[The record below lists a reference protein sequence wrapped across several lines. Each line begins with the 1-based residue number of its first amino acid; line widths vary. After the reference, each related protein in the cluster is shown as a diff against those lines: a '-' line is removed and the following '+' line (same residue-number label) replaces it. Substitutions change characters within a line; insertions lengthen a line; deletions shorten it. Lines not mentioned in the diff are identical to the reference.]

1 MIACSD
7 FLPEPGCAAASVR
20 RVSQPGTSPTASYQT
35 HQLPDSG
42 PASQSTYHQ
51 FSTHTPASS
60 HRRESDAEDRRQR
73 AGAPRSLPT
82 QPMYAPERPVGRMD
96 SYSASQY
103 YPTSSPQ
110 RGQDE
115 GTRPSDP
122 DPRTQNGSQQEEE
135 YVSPDAQT
143 YDATNDAFFF
153 PINSVSA
160 EGIERRRQ
168 MLNGT
173 RGAGDR

>member
-7 FLPEPGCAAASVR
+7 FLPESGCAAASAR
-20 RVSQPGTSPTASYQT
+20 RVSQPGISSTASYQT
-35 HQLPDSG
+35 HQLSDSG
-42 PASQSTYHQ
+42 PASQPTYPQ
-51 FSTHTPASS
+51 ISTHTPAFF

-73 AGAPRSLPT
+73 TEAPRSLPT
-82 QPMYAPERPVGRMD
+82 QPMYAPERPVGTMY

-103 YPTSSPQ
+103 YRTSSPQ

-115 GTRPSDP
+115 GTRSSDP

-153 PINSVSA
+153 PPNSVSA

-173 RGAGDR
+173 RRAIDR